1 MMKRFLVLA
10 ASIIALVACGK
21 PNDVKTL
28 HHEAMVVAQS
38 YQLQLLDLDHRLNAI
53 FKRGTTIPGNLP
65 GIEVITPRLTEAR
78 DGLAQLRQIVGMP
91 GDKDK
96 SAVEK
101 QADEAAK
108 NRKVADLEKLIHDTD
123 RTLGEGT
130 TIIREDLNTVENWI
144 AQYDQGTN
152 RVGGPQPSAPQPE
165 GDQAVPAP
173 QGNPPSPPGNPAA
186 PAGTP
191 PAPPSGAQ
199 PTPAPAHP

>member
-10 ASIIALVACGK
+10 ASIISLAACGK

-28 HHEAMVVAQS
+28 HHEAIVVAQA
-38 YQLQLLDLDHRLNAI
+38 YQTQLLELDHRLNEI

-65 GIEVITPRLTEAR
+65 GIEVVTPRLTEAR
-78 DGLAQLRQIVGMP
+78 DGINQLRQIVGMP

-108 NRKVADLEKLIHDTD
+108 NRKVADLEKLIHDTE

-130 TIIREDLNTVENWI
+130 TIIRADLTTVENWI

-152 RVGGPQPSAPQPE
+152 RVGGAQPAAPQPE
-165 GDQAVPAP
+165 GGQPPAPAP
-173 QGNPPSPPGNPAA
+173 QVPPPGNPGA

-191 PAPPSGAQ
+191 PAPPAPSGAQ
-199 PTPAPAHP
+199 PAPAGHP